1 MKVNHSI
8 LMLVLAI
15 TSCKTVTST
24 DTRPDGSS
32 TTIVTKTADP
42 VAISYGL
49 EAAKIID
56 SNLHKPTK

>member
-1 MKVNHSI
+1 
-8 LMLVLAI
+8 MLVLAI